1 MNSSMKGT
9 RDASARKKDAR
20 TISAAGLNTSPKL
33 RTYIRSLS
41 ISSSTSNEYVSRF
54 WGGFE
59 LRCFQLLS
67 VRAWLPSIALSDNW

>member
-1 MNSSMKGT
+1 
-9 RDASARKKDAR
+9 
-20 TISAAGLNTSPKL
+20 
-33 RTYIRSLS
+33 
-41 ISSSTSNEYVSRF
+41 VSRF